1 MQIHLAVIL
10 LLVVCLGPT
19 SAFFGGK
26 KKETEK
32 EEPKISGK
40 DSAVLGMMGLRE
52 MAAELD
58 MNKLMELQEAM
69 KDPETARE
77 VKKLM
82 EDPEFKREMDKITNG
97 RCVLSRILPLLTL

>member
-1 MQIHLAVIL
+1 MQIHLVGFL
-10 LLVVCLGPT
+10 LLVIFCGTT

-26 KKETEK
+26 KKEEK

-52 MAAELD
+52 MASDLD
-58 MNKLMELQEAM
+58 MNKLLELQEAM
-69 KDPETARE
+69 KDPDTARE

-82 EDPEFKREMDKITNG
+82 EDPEFKREMEKITSG
-97 RCVLSRILPLLTL
+97 RCKG

>member
-1 MQIHLAVIL
+1 MKLS
-10 LLVVCLGPT
+10 VVLFLGLCSG
-19 SAFFGGK
+19 SAFAFFGK

-40 DSAVLGMMGLRE
+40 DSAALGMMGLRD
-52 MAAELD
+52 MAADLD
-58 MNKLMELQEAM
+58 MNKLLELQEAM

-82 EDPEFKREMDKITNG
+82 EDPEFQREMDKITNG
-97 RCVLSRILPLLTL
+97 DTV

>member
-1 MQIHLAVIL
+1 MQIQLAGVL
-10 LLVVCLGPT
+10 LLLICLGST
-19 SAFFGGK
+19 SALFGGK
-26 KKETEK
+26 KKENER

-52 MAAELD
+52 MAADLD

-82 EDPEFKREMDKITNG
+82 EDPEFKREMDKITSGWSIRMNHA
-97 RCVLSRILPLLTL
+97 